1 MNENNALTTYVAS
14 FIDELVRVGVT
25 TAVISPGSRST
36 PMAILMAEHPKMDV
50 YVNIDERSAA
60 FFALG
65 IAKEKKTP
73 VAILCT
79 SGTAA
84 ANYYPAIVE
93 ASISRVPL
101 LVLTADRPH
110 ELRDVGAPQ
119 AIDQIHIYGKYAKW
133 FVEMALPEDTNE
145 MIKYARTMAARATG
159 KSLTAPAGPVH
170 LNFPFREPLIPNID
184 ADNLW
189 NRGAFN
195 NPKHVNVLIGRP
207 AIDESHS
214 SYLFEFFSS
223 YEKGVIICGEQ
234 VSEEFSEYI
243 TKVASL
249 FGFPILADPLSQLRS
264 GSHSK
269 EYIID
274 CYDTFLRNQEFTK
287 TYQPDIIIR
296 FGAMPIS
303 KALLQYV
310 KANEGCKQIVIDSDG
325 GWREPTLSASEM
337 VYCDEVEFCKG
348 MLALG
353 QNKDIAKTNW
363 TNDWILINE
372 ITKSELMSIQNEE
385 ILAEGKVIVE
395 LKRLLSTNSTLFIGN
410 SMPIRDVDSFF
421 TNTEKALKIM
431 ANRGANGI
439 DGTISTAL
447 GVSASSS
454 NRLVLVIG
462 DLTFFH
468 DLNGLL
474 AAKQYSIPITIVLIN
489 NNGGGI
495 FSFLPQAKEE
505 KHFETLF
512 GTPLDLDFEH
522 VVKMYGGNFTRINTW
537 ESFARALLLAD
548 EKQGISVIEVPSV
561 REENV
566 TIHRTLWNRVSQ
578 EISNFII
585 KSDKQ

>member
-36 PMAILMAEHPKMDV
+36 PMAILMAEHSNMDV

-119 AIDQIHIYGKYAKW
+119 AIDQIHMYGKYAKW

-184 ADNLW
+184 ADSLW
-189 NRGAFN
+189 NKGTFN
-195 NPKHVNVLIGRP
+195 NPKHVNVSIGRP
-207 AIDESHS
+207 VIDESLK
-214 SYLFEFFSS
+214 SYLFELLSS

-274 CYDTFLRNQEFTK
+274 CYDTFLRNQDFTK

-337 VYCDEVEFCKG
+337 VYCDEIKFCEA

-372 ITKSELMSIQNEE
+372 ITMSELMSIQKEE
-385 ILAEGKVIVE
+385 VLAEGKVIVE
-395 LKRLLSTNSTLFIGN
+395 LKRLLPTNSTLFIGN

-454 NRLVLVIG
+454 DRLVLVIG

-474 AAKQYSIPITIVLIN
+474 AAKKYSIPITIVLIN

-537 ESFARALLLAD
+537 ESFEMELLLAD